1 MSRNRKRAALA
12 RSGYNTQRVGTLQRR
27 KERNI
32 KGNNCLAT
40 PDRLRQLKRM
50 AFVDRKDQCN
60 RNADNRQNGGKTC
73 QQQFLARNV
82 PEEDSNRQVKRGQ
95 VSY

>member
-1 MSRNRKRAALA
+1 
-12 RSGYNTQRVGTLQRR
+12 
-27 KERNI
+27 
-32 KGNNCLAT
+32 
-40 PDRLRQLKRM
+40 M

-82 PEEDSNRQVKRGQ
+82 PEEDSNRQGGEQQHANSYQTHIYDLTGCSGARGFLRVPCSSKVRRHRIYVYHFSLISFCPQ
-95 VSY
+95 LK